1 MNFVMENCFRLR
13 KYKYWVFYVMLL
25 CFMRVLIQSDEVI
38 ERLLIAFSFN
48 LMHASNIF
56 GLLLLTG
63 YYYITTILDYIK
75 LENAIKIRV
84 GNKYNVLIMKKVV
97 CSFLILF
104 ITTNMALLFIEASM
118 YLCLLSTMCL
128 LFGMI
133 SFLLLVRMFQAKSSE
148 YILISYFIVNVLF
161 RMAMAVVFFD
171 FV

>member
-1 MNFVMENCFRLR
+1 
-13 KYKYWVFYVMLL
+13 
-25 CFMRVLIQSDEVI
+25 MRVLIQSDEVI

-48 LMHASNIF
+48 LMHASIIF
-56 GLLLLTG
+56 GLLLLT
-63 YYYITTILDYIK
+63 YITTILDYIK

-104 ITTNMALLFIEASM
+104 VTTNMALLFIEASM

-133 SFLLLVRMFQAKSSE
+133 SFLLLVRIFQAKSSE

-161 RMAMAVVFFD
+161 RMAMAVVFF
-171 FV
+171 